1 MQWLND
7 LFDRFD
13 ALSLRERSLVIA
25 ALLGAIALLWDFQ
38 LMGPLEQQ
46 RKRYHEQMTAVRSD
60 ITRLE
65 TAVEEIAKT
74 SEARPGIALRE
85 QADRLRADIQAL
97 DERLRGLTAGLIEPR
112 QMTRVLEQVLAR
124 KSGLRLASLRTLAP
138 EAVMPE
144 SDSDPGAAG
153 DAARAR
159 IFKHGV
165 ELVLEGGYLDTLRFL
180 EALEGLEW
188 RFYWDRIELAVV
200 KHPHATV
207 KLTLYTLSLQEG
219 WIGV

>member
-1 MQWLND
+1 MPWLRE
-7 LFDRFD
+7 LFDRYD
-13 ALSLRERSLVIA
+13 ALSLRERSLVMA
-25 ALLGAIALLWDFQ
+25 ALLGAVALLWDFQ

-46 RKRYHEQMTAVRSD
+46 RKRHREQITAVQRD

-65 TAVEEIAKT
+65 SAVEEIAKT
-74 SEARPGIALRE
+74 SAARPEAALRE
-85 QADRLRADIQAL
+85 QADRLRADIQLL

-112 QMTRVLEQVLAR
+112 QMTRVLEQLLAH
-124 KSGLRLASLRTLAP
+124 KSGLRLASLRTLPP

-144 SDSDPGAAG
+144 SAAGTGADGAA
-153 DAARAR
+153 AAAR

-165 ELVLEGGYLDTLRFL
+165 ELVLDGSYLDTLRFL

-188 RFYWDRIELAVV
+188 RFYWDRIELAVTD
-200 KHPHATV
+200 HPRATI
-207 KLTLYTLSLQEG
+207 KLTLYTVSLQEG